1 MTLKNIAKTG
11 LATSALVASG
21 LAIGSNNINAQTIG
35 DSTKVT
41 KTIGLEFLIY
51 DETTNLPIEG
61 AEAGVYGKYSGDN
74 TYYSF
79 VGKGLFNFE
88 GLPTMD
94 ENGKF
99 KGTADVPVWNQ
110 VTDVKQDKT
119 KTIPNKFGLVA
130 YPNPYN
136 PSTNITFDV
145 LERGNVSV
153 GIYNVLGQEIVKWSG
168 ELTKGNYTMKANGG
182 SSKVEFAV
190 VQTKN
195 GKRTFKMINLGGNST
210 PFIEVPN
217 SAGNDLSSYV
227 NKKSNNNLKNIEKI
241 ADGPLWVMDTL
252 AIDWGAPG
260 YLGNVFYGIP
270 INGATN
276 GKIDTLITNV
286 WSTGMSFN
294 VIIPGKNGVDTVRQY
309 LNKGSP
315 DNPAPNNKFWG
326 QILLYGKGD
335 GSAVDSIKFELP
347 LGHD

>member
-1 MTLKNIAKTG
+1 MTLKNIAKTS
-11 LATSALVASG
+11 LATSVLIASG
-21 LAIGSNNINAQTIG
+21 LAVSSNNINAQNIG

-61 AEAGVYGKYSGDN
+61 ATAGVSGKYSGDN

-79 VGKGLFNFE
+79 GGKGIYNFE

-94 ENGKF
+94 ENGEF
-99 KGTADVPVWNQ
+99 KGTADVPVYDQ
-110 VTDVKQDKT
+110 VTDVKQDNER
-119 KTIPNKFGLVA
+119 TIPNKFGLAA

-217 SAGNDLSSYV
+217 SSGNDLSSYV

-260 YLGNVFYGIP
+260 YLGDVFYGIP
-270 INGATN
+270 INGVTN
-276 GKIDTLITNV
+276 GRVDSLYDDRGGTYVNKYIY
-286 WSTGMSFN
+286 
-294 VIIPGKNGVDTVRQY
+294 IPGKNGVDTVKKF
-309 LNKGSP
+309 LDAK
-315 DNPAPNNKFWG
+315 PNIFVG

-335 GSAVDSIKFELP
+335 GSAADSIKVKLP